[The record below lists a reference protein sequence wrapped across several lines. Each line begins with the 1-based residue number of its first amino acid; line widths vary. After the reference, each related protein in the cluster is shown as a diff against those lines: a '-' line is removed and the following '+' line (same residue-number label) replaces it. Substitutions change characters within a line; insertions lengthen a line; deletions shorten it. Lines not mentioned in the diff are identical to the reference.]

1 MTKKSAPQEGE
12 EEGQKA
18 PQRNK
23 YLLYLAFALTAIG
36 AVMALV
42 PTIFII
48 IPDFIDISWDTL
60 FQNPLTYILITGI
73 ILVTAGLILQRVIT
87 PPMKISETE
96 KLRSRLE

>member
-1 MTKKSAPQEGE
+1 MNKAKKKSKEDTAE
-12 EEGQKA
+12 E

-23 YLLYLAFALTAIG
+23 ILLYLAFALTAIG

-42 PTIFII
+42 PTIIVFM
-48 IPDFIDISWDTL
+48 PNYNLEWSTL
-60 FQNPLTYILITGI
+60 FYDPLTYVLIAGI
-73 ILVTAGLILQRVIT
+73 VLVTVGLIMQRVIT

>member
-1 MTKKSAPQEGE
+1 MPKKESEEQKSEAP
-12 EEGQKA
+12 K
-18 PQRNK
+18 RNK

-60 FQNPLTYILITGI
+60 FQNPLTYILLTGLV
-73 ILVTAGLILQRVIT
+73 LVTAGLILQRVIT